1 MYAPTDYNSCAPT
14 YSFTSCT
21 VVLTPALQSIQPQL
35 VADPEFYAA
44 HKLFGGHWA
53 TPSGAAPDL
62 ESRKDVLLDFYV
74 NEVEQRRWYGFWDYG
89 AWVCLIALVYSPRL
103 ACVRMRATL
112 LDFAKTI
119 IH

>member
-1 MYAPTDYNSCAPT
+1 MPSAMHICASGCKYAIISPPQLRTESMYAPTDYISCAPT

-53 TPSGAAPDL
+53 PPSGAAPDL
-62 ESRKDVLLDFYV
+62 ESRKDALLNFYV

-89 AWVCLIALVYSPRL
+89 EFLG
-103 ACVRMRATL
+103 
-112 LDFAKTI
+112 
-119 IH
+119 

>member
-1 MYAPTDYNSCAPT
+1 MRSYRTAIADGVDVCAHRLHLSRTHISAHP
-14 YSFTSCT
+14 
-21 VVLTPALQSIQPQL
+21 VLTPALQSIQPQL

-62 ESRKDVLLDFYV
+62 ESRKDALLDFYV

-89 AWVCLIALVYSPRL
+89 ELGWSI
-103 ACVRMRATL
+103 L
-112 LDFAKTI
+112 LSSFLLYQNA
-119 IH
+119 